1 MPVCGMSNSWFRFK
15 RFVVE
20 QSDTAMKVGT
30 DGVLLGAWAR
40 VLPGPA
46 RYLDIGTGTGVIA
59 LMLAQRTEDVPGG
72 ATVDAVEVDGAGA
85 VQAAA
90 NAASSPWSHAVRV
103 YRCGIG
109 IFRPGVSEPLWGGR
123 DAASVPDGGEE
134 TAAGDCSEEG
144 ESASVPPELLYHHIV
159 SNPPWFV
166 DSLPSPH
173 AGRRVARHA
182 DSLPYGE
189 LLQHAA
195 RLLAPEG
202 LFSVVLPADS
212 EERFLAGAR
221 VAGFGL
227 NRRTRVFTLPGIS
240 PKRVLLEFAFAG
252 SCGAMPVED
261 TLTIETGEGP
271 GSYTD
276 EYRRLTGDF
285 YLRF

>member
-1 MPVCGMSNSWFRFK
+1 MPYRIEGEKDNVLLNAGTVSARGGRLPVCGMSNSWFRFK

-85 VQAAA
+85 VRGPRPMPHRHRGVMRSGCIAAE
-90 NAASSPWSHAVRV
+90 SGFSV
-103 YRCGIG
+103 
-109 IFRPGVSEPLWGGR
+109 PGVSEPLW
-123 DAASVPDGGEE
+123 
-134 TAAGDCSEEG
+134 AAGTRRAYRMAVKRLLPETVPKKE
-144 ESASVPPELLYHHIV
+144 ESATVPPELLYHHIV

-182 DSLPYGE
+182 DSLP
-189 LLQHAA
+189 LW
-195 RLLAPEG
+195 
-202 LFSVVLPADS
+202 
-212 EERFLAGAR
+212 
-221 VAGFGL
+221 
-227 NRRTRVFTLPGIS
+227 
-240 PKRVLLEFAFAG
+240 
-252 SCGAMPVED
+252 
-261 TLTIETGEGP
+261 
-271 GSYTD
+271 
-276 EYRRLTGDF
+276 
-285 YLRF
+285 

>member
-123 DAASVPDGGEE
+123 DVASVPDGGEE

-144 ESASVPPELLYHHIV
+144 ESATVPPELLYHHIV

-195 RLLAPEG
+195 RLLAPRVSFRWCCRPTARSV
-202 LFSVVLPADS
+202 FSPGPAS
-212 EERFLAGAR
+212 
-221 VAGFGL
+221 
-227 NRRTRVFTLPGIS
+227 
-240 PKRVLLEFAFAG
+240 
-252 SCGAMPVED
+252 
-261 TLTIETGEGP
+261 P
-271 GSYTD
+271 GSD
-276 EYRRLTGDF
+276 
-285 YLRF
+285 

>member
-144 ESASVPPELLYHHIV
+144 ESATVPPELLYHH
-159 SNPPWFV
+159 
-166 DSLPSPH
+166 
-173 AGRRVARHA
+173 R
-182 DSLPYGE
+182 PY
-189 LLQHAA
+189 
-195 RLLAPEG
+195 R
-202 LFSVVLPADS
+202 S
-212 EERFLAGAR
+212 E
-221 VAGFGL
+221 
-227 NRRTRVFTLPGIS
+227 
-240 PKRVLLEFAFAG
+240 
-252 SCGAMPVED
+252 
-261 TLTIETGEGP
+261 
-271 GSYTD
+271 
-276 EYRRLTGDF
+276 
-285 YLRF
+285 

>member
-1 MPVCGMSNSWFRFK
+1 MSNSWFRFK

-46 RYLDIGTGTGVIA
+46 RYLDIGTGTGGDSSDA
-59 LMLAQRTEDVPGG
+59 RPAHGG
-72 ATVDAVEVDGAGA
+72 CARWGDRRCRGGGWCGSGTGRGQCRIVTVESGGQGVSLRNRDFP
-85 VQAAA
+85 
-90 NAASSPWSHAVRV
+90 S
-103 YRCGIG
+103 
-109 IFRPGVSEPLWGGR
+109 GVSEPLWGGR

-144 ESASVPPELLYHHIV
+144 ESATVPPELLYHHIV

-212 EERFLAGAR
+212 EERFLARAR

>member
-1 MPVCGMSNSWFRFK
+1 M
-15 RFVVE
+15 
-20 QSDTAMKVGT
+20 
-30 DGVLLGAWAR
+30 
-40 VLPGPA
+40 
-46 RYLDIGTGTGVIA
+46 
-59 LMLAQRTEDVPGG
+59 
-72 ATVDAVEVDGAGA
+72 
-85 VQAAA
+85 
-90 NAASSPWSHAVRV
+90 
-103 YRCGIG
+103 
-109 IFRPGVSEPLWGGR
+109 
-123 DAASVPDGGEE
+123 
-134 TAAGDCSEEG
+134 
-144 ESASVPPELLYHHIV
+144 
-159 SNPPWFV
+159 
-166 DSLPSPH
+166 
-173 AGRRVARHA
+173 
-182 DSLPYGE
+182 
-189 LLQHAA
+189 
-195 RLLAPEG
+195 APEG

>member
-1 MPVCGMSNSWFRFK
+1 
-15 RFVVE
+15 
-20 QSDTAMKVGT
+20 MKVGT

-144 ESASVPPELLYHHIV
+144 ESATVPPELLYHHIV

-212 EERFLAGAR
+212 EERFLARAR